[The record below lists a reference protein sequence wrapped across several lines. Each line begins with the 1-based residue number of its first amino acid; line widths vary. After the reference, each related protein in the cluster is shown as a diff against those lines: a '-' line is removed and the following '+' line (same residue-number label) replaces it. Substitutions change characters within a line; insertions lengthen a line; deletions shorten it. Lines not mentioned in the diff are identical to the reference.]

1 MNGAKQTGGL
11 RNLPEEAL
19 NNALHPTLFLNLYN
33 IVTVVVVVVVAVA
46 VAVAQR
52 SGKPNVMS
60 ATRITLHTFVHL
72 QGL

>member
-1 MNGAKQTGGL
+1 MKRAKQTGGL
-11 RNLPEEAL
+11 RNLPEKAL
-19 NNALHPTLFLNLYN
+19 NNVLHPTFFLNLYN
-33 IVTVVVVVVVAVA
+33 IVTVVVVVVA

-60 ATRITLHTFVHL
+60 ATRITLHNLVHL